1 MNKEIYQVLAAEDD
15 MSEQKLLKMTAKQSG
30 YPVSFTFLND
40 GEEALTYFSTIAK
53 NAATAELP
61 DLIILDLNLPKANGI
76 EVLQSLKSYPRLKS
90 IPVIILTTSNN
101 SSDLKAAYEEGAAG
115 YIRKPAVFEDYAK
128 TMQRVFDYWFGTCLL
143 L

>member
-40 GEEALTYFSTIAK
+40 GEEALTYFSTIVK
-53 NAATAELP
+53 NAAAAELP

-101 SSDLKAAYEEGAAG
+101 SSDLNAAYEEGAAG

>member
-1 MNKEIYQVLAAEDD
+1 MLAVEDD

-40 GEEALTYFSTIAK
+40 GEEALIYFSTIAK
-53 NAATAELP
+53 NAAAAELP

-101 SSDLKAAYEEGAAG
+101 SSDLNAAYEEGAAG